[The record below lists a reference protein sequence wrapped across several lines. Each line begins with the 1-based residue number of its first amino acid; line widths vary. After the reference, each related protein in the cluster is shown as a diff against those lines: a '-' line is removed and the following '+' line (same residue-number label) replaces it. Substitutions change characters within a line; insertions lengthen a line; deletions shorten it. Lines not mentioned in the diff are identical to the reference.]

1 MPLVELMDQT
11 FKHKWIKIINQ
22 SDEKKCR
29 LFIKRLKQQPIDVPF
44 NSKQKFVWKLL
55 RTRLEYLAQENNFN
69 KEIIRLPTAEPTDMN
84 WQSEKY
90 RDKSFVNYFHYK
102 LKNVCAKPKNRQ

>member
-1 MPLVELMDQT
+1 VELMDQI
-11 FKHKWIKIINQ
+11 FKRKWIKIINQ

-55 RTRLEYLAQENNFN
+55 RTRLEYLAQEKNLN
-69 KEIIRLPTAEPTDMN
+69 KEIIRLPTAEPTDLN
-84 WQSEKY
+84 WSKPKTILNRAYQEYLIK
-90 RDKSFVNYFHYK
+90 KEIWT
-102 LKNVCAKPKNRQ
+102 KPKNQR

>member
-22 SDEKKCR
+22 SNEKKCR

-55 RTRLEYLAQENNFN
+55 RTRLEYLAQEKNTN
-69 KEIIRLPTAEPTDMN
+69 KEIIRLPTAEPTDLN
-84 WQSEKY
+84 WKNPKAIFNRSFQEFLLTKEK
-90 RDKSFVNYFHYK
+90 RSNKT
-102 LKNVCAKPKNRQ
+102 R

>member
-1 MPLVELMDQT
+1 MDQT

-22 SDEKKCR
+22 SNEQKCR

-55 RTRLEYLAQENNFN
+55 RTRLEYLAQEKNTN
-69 KEIIRLPTAEPTDMN
+69 KEIIRLPTAEPADLN
-84 WQSEKY
+84 WKNPKAIFNRALQEFLFTKEK
-90 RDKSFVNYFHYK
+90 RNDTT
-102 LKNVCAKPKNRQ
+102 R

>member
-22 SDEKKCR
+22 SNEQKCR

-44 NSKQKFVWKLL
+44 NNKQKFVWKLL
-55 RTRLEYLAQENNFN
+55 RTRLEYLAQEKNTN
-69 KEIIRLPTAEPTDMN
+69 KEIIRLPTAEPTDLYWKN
-84 WQSEKY
+84 PKAIFNRALQEFLFTKEK
-90 RDKSFVNYFHYK
+90 RN
-102 LKNVCAKPKNRQ
+102 NTTR

>member
-22 SDEKKCR
+22 SNEKKCR

-55 RTRLEYLAQENNFN
+55 RTRLEYLAQEKNTN
-69 KEIIRLPTAEPTDMN
+69 KEIIKLPTAEPTDFN
-84 WQSEKY
+84 WKNPKAIFNRALQEFLFTKEK
-90 RDKSFVNYFHYK
+90 RN
-102 LKNVCAKPKNRQ
+102 NTTR

>member
-1 MPLVELMDQT
+1 MDQI
-11 FKHKWIKIINQ
+11 FKRKWIKIINQ

-55 RTRLEYLAQENNFN
+55 RTRLEYLAQEKNLN
-69 KEIIRLPTAEPTDMN
+69 KEIIKLPTAEPTDLN
-84 WQSEKY
+84 WKY
-90 RDKSFVNYFHYK
+90 
-102 LKNVCAKPKNRQ
+102 PKAIFNRALQEFFLTKQKRNNKTR

>member
-1 MPLVELMDQT
+1 MDQT

-22 SDEKKCR
+22 SNEKKCR

-55 RTRLEYLAQENNFN
+55 RTRLEYLAQEKNLN
-69 KEIIRLPTAEPTDMN
+69 KEIIRLPTAEPTDLN
-84 WQSEKY
+84 WKYPKAIFNRALQEFFLTKEK
-90 RDKSFVNYFHYK
+90 RNNKT
-102 LKNVCAKPKNRQ
+102 R

>member
-1 MPLVELMDQT
+1 MDQI
-11 FKHKWIKIINQ
+11 FKRKWIKIINQ

-55 RTRLEYLAQENNFN
+55 RTRLEYLAQEKNLN
-69 KEIIRLPTAEPTDMN
+69 KEIIKLPTAEPTDLN
-84 WQSEKY
+84 WKYPKAIFNRALQEFFLTKEK
-90 RDKSFVNYFHYK
+90 RNNKT
-102 LKNVCAKPKNRQ
+102 R

>member
-1 MPLVELMDQT
+1 MDQH
-11 FKHKWIKIINQ
+11 FRRKWIKIINQ

-55 RTRLEYLAQENNFN
+55 RTRLNYLAQENNLN
-69 KEIIRLPTAEPTDMN
+69 KEIIRLPTAEPTDLN
-84 WQSEKY
+84 WKYPKAIFNRALQEFFLTKEK
-90 RDKSFVNYFHYK
+90 RNNKT
-102 LKNVCAKPKNRQ
+102 R

>member
-1 MPLVELMDQT
+1 MDQI
-11 FKHKWIKIINQ
+11 FKRKWIKIINQ

-55 RTRLEYLAQENNFN
+55 RTRLEYLAQEKNTN
-69 KEIIRLPTAEPTDMN
+69 KEIIKLPTAEPTDLN
-84 WQSEKY
+84 WKYPKAIFNRALQEFFLTKEK
-90 RDKSFVNYFHYK
+90 RNNKT
-102 LKNVCAKPKNRQ
+102 R

>member
-1 MPLVELMDQT
+1 MDQP
-11 FKHKWIKIINQ
+11 FKRKWIKIINQ

-55 RTRLEYLAQENNFN
+55 RTRLEYLAQEKNLN
-69 KEIIRLPTAEPTDMN
+69 KEIIKLPTAEPTDLN
-84 WQSEKY
+84 WKYPKAIFNRALQEFFLTKEK
-90 RDKSFVNYFHYK
+90 RNNKT
-102 LKNVCAKPKNRQ
+102 R

>member
-1 MPLVELMDQT
+1 MDQT

-22 SDEKKCR
+22 SNEQKCR

-55 RTRLEYLAQENNFN
+55 RTRL
-69 KEIIRLPTAEPTDMN
+69 
-84 WQSEKY
+84 
-90 RDKSFVNYFHYK
+90 
-102 LKNVCAKPKNRQ
+102 

>member
-11 FKHKWIKIINQ
+11 FKHKLIKIINKSNDQ
-22 SDEKKCR
+22 KCR

-55 RTRLEYLAQENNFN
+55 RTRLEYLAQEKNTN
-69 KEIIRLPTAEPTDMN
+69 KEIIRLPTAEPTDLN
-84 WQSEKY
+84 WKNPKAIFNRALQEFLFTREK
-90 RDKSFVNYFHYK
+90 RN
-102 LKNVCAKPKNRQ
+102 NTTR

>member
-1 MPLVELMDQT
+1 MDQI
-11 FKHKWIKIINQ
+11 FKRKWIKIINQ

-55 RTRLEYLAQENNFN
+55 RTRLEYLAQEKNLN
-69 KEIIRLPTAEPTDMN
+69 KEIIKLPTAEPSDLN
-84 WQSEKY
+84 WKYPKAIFNRALQEFFLTKEK
-90 RDKSFVNYFHYK
+90 RNNKT
-102 LKNVCAKPKNRQ
+102 R

>member
-1 MPLVELMDQT
+1 MDQT

-22 SDEKKCR
+22 SNEKKCR

-55 RTRLEYLAQENNFN
+55 RTRLEYLAQEKNTN
-69 KEIIRLPTAEPTDMN
+69 KEIIKLPTAERTDLN
-84 WQSEKY
+84 WKNPKAIFNRALQEFLFTKEK
-90 RDKSFVNYFHYK
+90 RN
-102 LKNVCAKPKNRQ
+102 NTTR

>member
-1 MPLVELMDQT
+1 MDQA

-22 SDEKKCR
+22 SNEKKCR

-55 RTRLEYLAQENNFN
+55 RTRLEYLAQEKNTN
-69 KEIIRLPTAEPTDMN
+69 KEIIRLPTAEPTDLN
-84 WQSEKY
+84 WKNPKAIFSRALQEFLFTKEK
-90 RDKSFVNYFHYK
+90 RN
-102 LKNVCAKPKNRQ
+102 NTTR

>member
-1 MPLVELMDQT
+1 MSLVELMDQT

-22 SDEKKCR
+22 SNEQKCR

-55 RTRLEYLAQENNFN
+55 RTRLEYLAQEKNTN
-69 KEIIRLPTAEPTDMN
+69 KEIIKLPTAEPTDLN
-84 WQSEKY
+84 WKYPKAIFNRALQEFFLTKEK
-90 RDKSFVNYFHYK
+90 RNNKT
-102 LKNVCAKPKNRQ
+102 R